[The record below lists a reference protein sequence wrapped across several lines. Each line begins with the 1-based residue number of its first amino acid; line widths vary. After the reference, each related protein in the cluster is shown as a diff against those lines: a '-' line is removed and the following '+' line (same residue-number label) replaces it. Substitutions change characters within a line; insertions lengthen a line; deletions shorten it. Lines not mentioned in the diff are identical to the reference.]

1 MEVFKM
7 RKWNKVALSATA
19 VLSLTT
25 LLTACGNKQNSSNG
39 GKTVVSMYMPGDKP
53 KNYSA
58 MIKRVN
64 KELAKKYPDVQLS
77 MKFIGWG
84 DYQQKY
90 NVMVT
95 SGDKYDLAFAQN
107 YAVNAQ
113 KGAYAD
119 MTQLIKKYASKA
131 YKGVDPAYW
140 KGVKVNGKIYGFPV
154 NGNVYANNAITF
166 NKAYLD
172 KYNIKPGNI
181 KTYADA
187 TSAMAKFHAAKPNVA
202 AFAIGQG
209 FKASPRHMDFLLGNG
224 LPFAVDSTGK
234 STKVFNAYDQP
245 EMQSILKTLHEW
257 YQKGYIPKDA
267 ATSNTQYN
275 LQDNTWFSRQETQGP
290 FDYGDTALENASG
303 GKKMVSYAIT
313 DSLKSEAQ
321 AQVAIWSISK
331 TSQHKKEAMEVLN
344 ALNTDPKLLNNITW
358 GLEGQQWHF
367 TDKAKGKIKTTSKYQ
382 PGYFIGAWMMG
393 NNDLLYTQNTLSQ
406 KKIDQRKES
415 IKKAKEAN
423 DLGFIPD
430 TTQYKTEVTN
440 CSNVMSKYLD
450 ILNTGT
456 ADPVPTI
463 KKMDKELKTAGYD
476 KIQAGLQKQ
485 YDKFLAQK

>member
-1 MEVFKM
+1 M
-7 RKWNKVALSATA
+7 
-19 VLSLTT
+19 
-25 LLTACGNKQNSSNG
+25 
-39 GKTVVSMYMPGDKP
+39 
-53 KNYSA
+53 
-58 MIKRVN
+58 
-64 KELAKKYPDVQLS
+64 
-77 MKFIGWG
+77 
-84 DYQQKY
+84 
-90 NVMVT
+90 
-95 SGDKYDLAFAQN
+95 
-107 YAVNAQ
+107 
-113 KGAYAD
+113 
-119 MTQLIKKYASKA
+119 
-131 YKGVDPAYW
+131 
-140 KGVKVNGKIYGFPV
+140 
-154 NGNVYANNAITF
+154 
-166 NKAYLD
+166 
-172 KYNIKPGNI
+172 
-181 KTYADA
+181 
-187 TSAMAKFHAAKPNVA
+187 
-202 AFAIGQG
+202 
-209 FKASPRHMDFLLGNG
+209 
-224 LPFAVDSTGK
+224 
-234 STKVFNAYDQP
+234 FNAYDQP

-303 GKKMVSYAIT
+303 GKKMESYAIT